1 MALKAMILRSKLSK
15 LTAELEALRAKDA
28 DFVTREAE
36 LEAAINEMTAE
47 TSEEDRALVEGQIEN
62 FETEKAGHEE
72 AKGKLEEE
80 IERIDGELKEEE
92 ERAAKAAAAAAAPE
106 KKERGTDTKM
116 EIRTKFY
123 GMNVQERDAFFAR
136 EDVKTFLG
144 NVRTAMK
151 EKRALNNVG
160 LAIPEVMLDL
170 IKEKAYGASKLLSRV
185 NLQRVSGTARA
196 VIMGTVPEAI
206 WTEQC
211 AKLNELDLG
220 FNDVEVDG
228 YKVGGYFAICNAIL
242 EDNDVNLA
250 TELIDSLGYAM
261 AKALDK
267 AVVYGTDV
275 KMPMGIVTRLA
286 QAEEP
291 EDYPTT
297 AREWKNLADHIITG
311 TGKTG
316 VALFQEIVTNTGVID
331 NDYSDE
337 GLVWLMNKKTHTK
350 LLVQSM
356 EKNLVNGSIVAGVN
370 NTMPVIGGDIIEL
383 PFIPDDNIVAGY
395 MKNYLLAERAGTQL
409 AQSEHYQFVEDR
421 TVFKGTA
428 RYDGIPAIPE
438 AFMVMTLSTVAP
450 TTSVEFAPDNAN

>member
-1 MALKAMILRSKLSK
+1 MSLKALKLKSKLDA
-15 LTAELEALRAKDA
+15 LNVQLEDLRAKDA
-28 DFVTREAE
+28 GFVTREAE
-36 LEAAINEMTAE
+36 LEAAIKEMTAE
-47 TSEEDRALVEGQIEN
+47 TPEEDRTFIDEQIET
-62 FETEKAGHEE
+62 FEGEKAEHEE
-72 AKGKLEEE
+72 AKSKLQEE
-80 IERIDGELKEEE
+80 IERIDSELKEEE
-92 ERAAKAAAAAAAPE
+92 ERAAKAAAAAAVPE
-106 KKERGTDTKM
+106 KKERGTETKM

-136 EDVKTFLG
+136 EDVKNFLG

-151 EKRALNNVG
+151 EKRAMTNVG
-160 LAIPEVMLDL
+160 LTIPEVMLDL

-250 TELIDSLGYAM
+250 TEVINALGYAI

-267 AVVYGTDV
+267 AIVYGTDV

-286 QAEEP
+286 QGEEP
-291 EDYPTT
+291 DDYPTT
-297 AREWKNLADHIITG
+297 ARAWESLADHIITG

-350 LLVQSM
+350 LLAQSM

-370 NTMPVIGGDIIEL
+370 STMPVIGGDIIEL

-428 RYDGIPAIPE
+428 RYDGVPAIPE
-438 AFMVMTLSTVAP
+438 AFMVMTLSAVAP
-450 TTSVEFAPDNAN
+450 TTSIDFAPDKAN